1 MLLVWF
7 LLAGLEV
14 MAEGHGLGPGWC
26 QGPGESGR
34 RRGAFKSRFILGK
47 PLTLPAGLFP
57 PLCPAGNEPDVLS
70 GVFWF

>member
-1 MLLVWF
+1 MFLISSLLSGPE
-7 LLAGLEV
+7 A

-34 RRGAFKSRFILGK
+34 RKGAFKSRFIPEKSLK
-47 PLTLPAGLFP
+47 LPLGLFP
-57 PLCPAGNEPDVLS
+57 PLYPGGNGPDVLS